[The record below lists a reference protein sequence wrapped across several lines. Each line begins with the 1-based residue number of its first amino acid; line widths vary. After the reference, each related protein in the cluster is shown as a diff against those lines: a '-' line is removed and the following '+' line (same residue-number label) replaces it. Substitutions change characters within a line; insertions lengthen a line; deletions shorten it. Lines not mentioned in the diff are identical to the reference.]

1 MTRFFA
7 GVVNHSFQQRK
18 PKDTLEFIE
27 YCNTLG
33 AGGVQMSLSSTDV
46 NYVKRVR
53 ERCEQLGMFFEAQ
66 GSLPGT
72 DTAPFSALLAAAH
85 NAGALCLRTACL
97 SGRRYET
104 FSTLQ
109 EWKRFEVNS
118 FASIERAIPIAEK
131 HRLPLALENH
141 KDWTVDEMAALLKRY
156 SSEYLG
162 VALDTGNNI
171 SLLDSPM
178 EVVERLAPYA
188 VSTHFKDMAVEPY
201 PEGFLLAEVPFGDGL
216 LDLRRAVELV
226 RKARPRTKF
235 SIEMITRDPLKI
247 PCLTQKYWATFPDRP
262 ARYLASTLS
271 MVAAHKRT
279 LPTITGLD
287 ASAWLKLEEENV
299 RACLRYAQE
308 KLS

>member
-7 GVVNHSFQQRK
+7 GVVNHSFPQRK

-33 AGGVQMSLSSTDV
+33 AGGVQMSISSTDPA
-46 NYVKRVR
+46 YVRRVR

-66 GSLPGT
+66 ASLPGA
-72 DTAPFSALLAAAH
+72 DTAQFSALLSAARD
-85 NAGALCLRTACL
+85 AGALCVRTACL

-109 EWKRFEVNS
+109 EWKRFDADS
-118 FASIERAIPIAEK
+118 RAAIERALPIAEK
-131 HRLPLALENH
+131 LKLPLAIENH
-141 KDWTVDEMAALLKRY
+141 KDRTVDELAALLRGY

-162 VALDTGNNI
+162 VTLDTGNNMA
-171 SLLDSPM
+171 LLDNPM

-188 VSTHFKDMAVEPY
+188 VSTHFKDMAVDLHA
-201 PEGFLLAEVPFGDGL
+201 EGFLLAEVPFGEGI
-216 LDLRRAVELV
+216 LDLRRMLELV

-247 PCLTQKYWATFPDRP
+247 PCLTEKYWATFPDRP

-271 MVAAHKRT
+271 FVSAHKRM
-279 LPTITGLD
+279 LPIAGTLD
-287 ASAWLKLEEENV
+287 AVARLKREQENV
-299 RACLRYAQE
+299 SSCLRYAQE
-308 KLS
+308 KLI